1 MAKKSAGRTG
11 GKFGAGRGSRG
22 GAAAFA
28 VGLFLAGPAA
38 VAAADAGGE
47 AAGRGSAPVGAEA
60 SSGSA
65 QGPSRAGV
73 TRSRTAPARSAGVG
87 AGRAERRAP
96 AAAAG
101 VPRAASAVAGPAR
114 RAAAGAADSA
124 PVVAVAADS
133 ADSAP
138 SAVVAVTADSA
149 PPPALTR
156 TSQDAAAV
164 VAAAVVQSPGAGPAA
179 ASAPAGAAAAPARLP
194 RGAGVRAASLASPA
208 VPSAAAARD
217 QINSAVRQWFNTV
230 EHWLSTLPNG
240 PLVNIAEAALY
251 LVRRQLFNQ
260 APLVVP
266 SQQSTSE
273 LDGTIGGRIGAFD
286 LDGDTLTYEVLADGQ
301 YGTAVIDSDGVWTY
315 TPVEGGGFVGVDSFT
330 VRIAPA
336 TPSLNLFDFGGDG
349 AREVTINV
357 GESTY
362 LDTPDIGVALF
373 DASGRLTL
381 SRDMFGQFTGTVT
394 LNDVGPDTE
403 WTWMDTSGL
412 FGKVSTG
419 HVEDFFPVLAAKS
432 EANGAAVDLTLVYTA
447 VDGSEHAVVLN
458 GVRLGTDDDGAYVL
472 SGRLAPDLEA
482 DPNGVDHFDI
492 IGNHLAP
499 REDDFRADFNLDGGL
514 ASFLRGLFSPSDDIE
529 VYFRG
534 AEVYLDTLTPLSYLK
549 AGMYATDSEAQPQV
563 VTEDPAVVQA
573 ADPTNLILGDAEI
586 ATSGVT
592 AALSLGRSVVI
603 GRADGSVAIWTDG
616 KKETL
621 QKPGGWG
628 EGASVTSLSEYDGPL
643 RDDQGNIV
651 NSSFSG
657 YIQGTTLTVTSL
669 GPGSTVKVGSVITG
683 EGVAPGTTIV
693 KFIETKKTTIAGTKD
708 DGCEGCTA
716 QIRVGAGGS
725 EGYTGTYEV
734 SINQTVGSRTPD
746 SDGTAPGIT
755 FTQTSVPAVTSGFVA
770 GLKGGSVQLWQPATG
785 WVELRGNSF
794 VDESKE
800 KITDVT
806 HLSTLGGS
814 IVVGDNAGGL
824 FLWTPPDD
832 SADVPS
838 AWSDSRYWTTLQT
851 PSKSGSAVTEII
863 EVGSPGAPGHG
874 VFVAFA
880 GTGGVK
886 FWDSAGQRT
895 DLFGTAT
902 SVTAATAYGNGV
914 AIGFQNG
921 SVYYWN
927 GTIAQRSTADWTE
940 LKYQGWNQ
948 EISAIVPYENGLI
961 VGLGGKD
968 NPGAVHYYTGG
979 TDYKSGVW
987 QELHSGGWG
996 AAVTQMIPY
1005 LSDARGDGVVV
1016 GLANGSVQMWNGLVK
1031 PPNAT
1036 DTLTAGSSLRPGD
1049 ALWSSNGGYR
1059 LTLQGDGNLVL
1070 RGAEKGE
1077 LWASGTDGKEVV
1089 EASLQ
1094 LDGNFVLY
1102 NKDGQSVTGTG
1113 QNDVKIPSATSGT
1126 NVRLVVQNDGNVVIY
1141 NPGGE
1146 PLWSTNTTQSIDLTD
1161 PEWRWWNELHDKGW
1175 TSAVTGLVP
1184 VSLSAT
1190 TEGQAVFQQGL
1201 IVGLQNG
1208 AVEQWS
1214 GDGGQQDWVE
1224 LVRLGGGAGASGAL
1238 DDRGEFTCSNWR
1250 CTMSG
1255 SLKSGVE
1262 FAEALS
1268 AGGFSQDWGIQGGIG
1283 SDSDPIFKKP
1293 DLQHGSPVDG
1303 TYKAFAFYTKIS
1315 PDAVNYLYPDPSFT
1329 FDGYVN
1335 LINHD
1340 GGDVIPDPGDRSIL
1354 YVKQSSVKAVN
1365 VGSTVTPGIENVP
1378 GLGKLGLVTGYSV
1391 TNDPALLSLGTLGIL
1406 GNERIQPGTTI
1417 TEYLGTWEN
1426 YYGDVYDKYQL
1437 SGLAQS
1443 PGCKDDECTDF
1454 AMVVTKSPSIKVG
1467 LDVIPVAYGYTYV
1480 PDGFFPKFKSANW
1493 SFGVMAALGGGAGV
1507 EVTLGPDGSL
1517 YGVEKDLVK
1526 TEYYNATPYG
1536 AVAAEAGVKLG
1547 ANLTLNGLQGKSAV
1561 GAYAYVYGG
1570 ALATFNTAGA
1580 QERFDYGFN
1589 WYPDINA
1596 SDFADI
1602 SGVSV
1607 TATVNPYAN
1616 FSYGL
1621 FLPRNLPLVGGWSFA
1636 KVSLGYENPLY
1647 ATVCVDGK
1655 QSCPSAGGAG
1665 VANVYGVI
1673 NNGNFNGSTPEA
1685 GMGDILTVTQNAVF
1699 NPTKLA
1705 VGQVV
1710 TGQGVA
1716 SGTKIK
1722 DILGSSAN
1730 GDRYRVE
1737 QCDLTGCKPA
1747 EQLAIGGG
1755 GSAKLTAYQP
1765 GSNASITFGSTG
1777 LLTFHAGVLEA
1788 FTSAL
1793 SYDVKVPLY
1802 DFNEVLSV

>member
-1 MAKKSAGRTG
+1 M
-11 GKFGAGRGSRG
+11 
-22 GAAAFA
+22 
-28 VGLFLAGPAA
+28 
-38 VAAADAGGE
+38 
-47 AAGRGSAPVGAEA
+47 
-60 SSGSA
+60 
-65 QGPSRAGV
+65 
-73 TRSRTAPARSAGVG
+73 
-87 AGRAERRAP
+87 
-96 AAAAG
+96 
-101 VPRAASAVAGPAR
+101 
-114 RAAAGAADSA
+114 
-124 PVVAVAADS
+124 
-133 ADSAP
+133 
-138 SAVVAVTADSA
+138 
-149 PPPALTR
+149 
-156 TSQDAAAV
+156 
-164 VAAAVVQSPGAGPAA
+164 
-179 ASAPAGAAAAPARLP
+179 
-194 RGAGVRAASLASPA
+194 RAASLASPA

-217 QINSAVRQWFNTV
+217 QINAFVRQVFNTI
-230 EHWLSTLPNG
+230 EHWLSTLPNS
-240 PLVNIAEAALY
+240 PLGNLAEAALY

-260 APLVVP
+260 APIVVP

-273 LDGTIGGRIGAFD
+273 LDGTIGGRIGAYD
-286 LDGDTLTYEVLADGQ
+286 LDGDTLTYEVVADGQ
-301 YGTAVIDSDGVWTY
+301 YGTVSIDSDGVWTY
-315 TPVEGGGFVGVDSFT
+315 TPVEGGGFVGADSFT
-330 VRIAPA
+330 VRIAPE
-336 TPSLNLFDFGGDG
+336 TPSLNLFDLGGDG
-349 AREVTINV
+349 AREVTISV

-362 LDTPDIGVALF
+362 LDTPDIGVGLF

-394 LNDVGPDTE
+394 LKDVGPDTE
-403 WTWMDTSGL
+403 WTWLDTSGQL
-412 FGKVSTG
+412 GKVSTG
-419 HVEDFFPVLAAKS
+419 HVEGFFPVLAAKS
-432 EANGAAVDLTLVYTA
+432 AANGASVDLTLVYTA

-458 GVRLGTDDDGAYVL
+458 GVQLGTDDDGAYVL
-472 SGRLAPDLEA
+472 TGRLAPDMEA
-482 DPNGVDHFDI
+482 DRNGVDNFDI

-499 REDDFRADFNLDGGL
+499 MEDDFRADFNLDGGL

-651 NSSFSG
+651 DSSFSG

-669 GPGSTVKVGSVITG
+669 APGSTVKVGSVITG

-693 KFIETKKTTIAGTKD
+693 KFIETTPTTVTGTAA
-708 DGCEGCTA
+708 DGCEGPCSA
-716 QIRVGAGGS
+716 EIRVGAGGS

-734 SINQTVGSRTPD
+734 SIGQTAGSRAQSAD
-746 SDGTAPGIT
+746 STAPPGIT
-755 FTQTSVPAVTSGFVA
+755 FTQTGVPAVTSGFVA
-770 GLKGGSVQLWQPATG
+770 GLKGGAVQLWQPKTG
-785 WVELRGNSF
+785 WVELRGNAF
-794 VDESKE
+794 EGDR
-800 KITDVT
+800 ITDVT
-806 HLSTLGGS
+806 HLATLGGS

-832 SADVPS
+832 SADVHS
-838 AWSDSRYWTTLQT
+838 TWSDIRYWTTLKA
-851 PSKSGSAVTEII
+851 PSATGSAVTEIVEI
-863 EVGSPGAPGHG
+863 GSPGAEGHG
-874 VFVAFA
+874 VFVGFA
-880 GTGGVK
+880 GAGGAQ
-886 FWDSAGQRT
+886 FWDSAGQGA
-895 DLFGTAT
+895 DLFKYNPLFTGAG
-902 SVTAATAYGNGV
+902 SVTAAAAYGNGV
-914 AIGFQNG
+914 AVGLEDG
-921 SVYYWN
+921 TVYYWD
-927 GTIAQRSTADWTE
+927 GTIATGLSGWTQ
-940 LKYQGWNQ
+940 LKDRGWKQ
-948 EISAIVPYENGLI
+948 EISAIAPYENGFI
-961 VGLGGKD
+961 VGLGGEDK
-968 NPGAVHYYTGG
+968 PGAVEYYTGG

-1190 TEGQAVFQQGL
+1190 AKGEVVFQQGL
-1201 IVGLQNG
+1201 MVGLEDG

-1214 GDGGQQDWVE
+1214 GTGGQRDWVE
-1224 LVRLGGGAGASGAL
+1224 LVGVGGGAGASGAL
-1238 DDRGEFTCSNWR
+1238 NDRGEFMCENWR
-1250 CTMSG
+1250 CTTSG
-1255 SLKSGVE
+1255 TLKAGVE
-1262 FAEALS
+1262 FAEELIS
-1268 AGGFSQDWGIQGGIG
+1268 GEYSKEWESGIG
-1283 SDSDPIFKKP
+1283 SASDPVFKKE
-1293 DLQHGSPVDG
+1293 DLQTGSPVFPHG
-1303 TYKAFAFYTKIS
+1303 TYETFAYYKKIS
-1315 PDAVNYLYPDPSFT
+1315 PDKVNYKYPKERLITFT
-1329 FDGYVN
+1329 GYVN
-1335 LINHD
+1335 LINEVNGAD
-1340 GGDVIPDPGDRSIL
+1340 SFYPDDTKSPDPGDRPIL
-1354 YVKQSSVKAVN
+1354 YVKQSSVDGVDA
-1365 VGSTVTPGIENVP
+1365 GENVP
-1378 GLGKLGLVTGYSV
+1378 GQGALGSVIGDSV
-1391 TNDPALLSLGTLGIL
+1391 TNTSSKETRNTL
-1406 GNERIQPGTTI
+1406 RSGTTI

-1426 YYGDVYDKYQL
+1426 FKGVVYDKYQL
-1437 SGLAQS
+1437 SGVAQS
-1443 PGCKDDECTDF
+1443 PGCNDGECKDFEMQVSESST
-1454 AMVVTKSPSIKVG
+1454 MKVG
-1467 LDVIPVAYGYTYV
+1467 LDVIPVAYGYTWV
-1480 PDGFFPKFKSANW
+1480 PDSFFPKFNPTNW
-1493 SFGVMAALGGGAGV
+1493 SFGVLAVLGGGIGA
-1507 EVTLGPDGSL
+1507 ETTLGPDGSL
-1517 YGVEKDLVK
+1517 YGVEEDLLK
-1526 TEYYNATPYG
+1526 TEYYRPTLWG

-1547 ANLTLNGLQGKSAV
+1547 ANLTLNGLQGKSAL

-1570 ALATFNTAGA
+1570 TLATFNTKGA
-1580 QERFDYGFN
+1580 PERFDFGFN

-1596 SDFADI
+1596 SDFAEI

-1616 FSYGL
+1616 FSYGA
-1621 FLPRNLPLVGGWSFA
+1621 FLPRNIPIVGGWSFA

-1647 ATVCVDGK
+1647 ATVCVDGR

-1673 NNGNFNGSTPEA
+1673 NNGNFNGDTPA
-1685 GMGDILTVTQNAVF
+1685 KGLGDKGDILTVTQNAVF

-1716 SGTKIK
+1716 SGTKITK
-1722 DILGSSAN
+1722 ILESNEN

-1737 QCDLTGCKPA
+1737 QCDLKGCNPA
-1747 EQLAIGGG
+1747 EQLVIGGG
-1755 GSAKLTAYQP
+1755 GGPTTHPKLTAYEP

-1777 LLTFHAGVLEA
+1777 LLTFHAGALEA
-1788 FTSAL
+1788 FTDKL
-1793 SYDVKVPLY
+1793 TYDLRLPLY
-1802 DFNEVLSV
+1802 DVNEVLSV